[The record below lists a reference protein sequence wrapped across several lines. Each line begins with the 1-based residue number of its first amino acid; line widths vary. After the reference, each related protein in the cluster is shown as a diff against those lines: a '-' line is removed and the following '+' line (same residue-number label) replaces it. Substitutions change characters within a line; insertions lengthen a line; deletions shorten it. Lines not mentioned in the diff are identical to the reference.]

1 MEHHGRS
8 VAACHQIDDVQGTAP
23 GSRPDTGGWG
33 LRTGEAVRTLLE
45 LLKLVMPAVPVHG
58 VRAMRAAIVY
68 NTRHESKNPCPL
80 SQLSTLASPPRCSP
94 EPSRCLARRGG
105 QSARAT
111 CCCTQGLL
119 DFLQTTLLRHRQA
132 TQARA
137 TPRTATAFHW
147 RTARTPQA
155 PASAL
160 SSPTGWPFPGT
171 YAGRLPRLWQ
181 PLATQCPLC
190 QGRAAGGH
198 RQAALAH

>member
-1 MEHHGRS
+1 
-8 VAACHQIDDVQGTAP
+8 
-23 GSRPDTGGWG
+23 
-33 LRTGEAVRTLLE
+33 
-45 LLKLVMPAVPVHG
+45 
-58 VRAMRAAIVY
+58 MRAAIVY

-198 RQAALAH
+198 RQAALAHRTTHQPGILVCSLPETLQGFPAFAHRQGRPGRSRVDHPDRLYEGSLSRFLLDNPYLPP